1 MASSFRDFAY
11 ISITFPFGN
20 SSLLFNEVG
29 RALHPFKNCLIL
41 LILRNYMASCVACVE
56 QAAAYLYTVMSRT
69 TCGLLPVAT
78 TCSNLDRMGEMNN
91 VTHLQPTRVTLQL
104 VAYNDTIWLMSLC
117 VHFFLR
123 SHFWQFL
130 EGPQSPIIRK

>member
-1 MASSFRDFAY
+1 MTWNACKLILVGMASSFRDFAY
-11 ISITFPFGN
+11 ISITFSFGN
-20 SSLLFNEVG
+20 SLLLFYWSGQGITPIQKLVT
-29 RALHPFKNCLIL
+29 IL

-78 TCSNLDRMGEMNN
+78 TCSNLDRMGGMNN

-117 VHFFLR
+117 IYLVTYFFL
-123 SHFWQFL
+123 
-130 EGPQSPIIRK
+130 